1 MQPTLYITPT
11 PIGNYEDITLR
22 ALKVLNEVDFIFC
35 EELKPANRLLAHF
48 NISKELISLNEHN
61 EREIADEVISKLI
74 EENKSAALISD
85 GGTPLFSDPGHYL
98 VELCILNKIKIVPL
112 PGANSL
118 IPALV
123 SSGLDIEK
131 FYYYGWL
138 SPKSEIRKNEFH
150 KLKKLH
156 ELIIILETPYRLK
169 RILTDVISYFG
180 ANQKIVLAFNLTM
193 EDEQIFRNSASKILK
208 IITEKN
214 LKGEFVLLLDNR
226 KN

>member
-1 MQPTLYITPT
+1 M
-11 PIGNYEDITLR
+11 
-22 ALKVLNEVDFIFC
+22 
-35 EELKPANRLLAHF
+35 
-48 NISKELISLNEHN
+48 
-61 EREIADEVISKLI
+61 
-74 EENKSAALISD
+74 
-85 GGTPLFSDPGHYL
+85 
-98 VELCILNKIKIVPL
+98 
-112 PGANSL
+112 
-118 IPALV
+118 V

-138 SPKSEIRKNEFH
+138 SPKSEIRKNEFL

-169 RILTDVISYFG
+169 RILTDVITYFG
-180 ANQKIVLAFNLTM
+180 ANQKIVLAYNLTM

-226 KN
+226 